1 MKILKLLN
9 KKYLSII
16 LVLFFLFISKVHSNE
31 PIDIWNL
38 DIKKKNVEN
47 KIELEI
53 EEKDIKK
60 NLIYEMQSQKKNI
73 LEVEEDETLLSKKIE
88 IVGLYDPELNGLKID
103 MWLNS
108 DGEKVLNLLN
118 KINKIKLSD
127 DAKKI
132 LNISLLTNS
141 YSPKKNISND
151 EFLNLKSDWL
161 IKNANFKL
169 IEDFL
174 IKNQNIGENTKL
186 IKFLV
191 DEYLSRSK
199 LEKSC
204 DLFSKIKKD
213 LYDDYLSKFNI
224 YCLIN
229 DEKREEAQLQLDLK
243 KELGFEDNYFEKK
256 FNYLMGYQTEVDNE
270 ISQKSILDFHLSH
283 RTNPDF
289 KFEPSETTSKSIW
302 QYLLTSNL
310 LDSVENID
318 LENYNKVNIIEMATH
333 EGNYTEKSLYD
344 LYKRFHF
351 SIDQLL
357 NVKQSYKLLSNVESR
372 ALVYQGI
379 LITTEIEFKLELIK
393 ILKDLFVK
401 DDIENAF
408 KNELSRILQDI
419 NIDNIP
425 PNYTNFYNQFVN
437 EEKVTLTKIKIN
449 NKIIHQSK
457 LLNYFRED
465 VSTKNIEK
473 DLNDLLKKVK
483 KDKDY
488 YFSTKDIILIESL
501 KYDGVKILKKHRNL
515 YETTNFNIPIDIQ
528 DLINNREMGLVLL
541 RLVEIIGED
550 ELKNIGTDTLYFII
564 NVLNQ
569 LNVDPLR
576 NKILLKVLP
585 LKV

>member
-191 DEYLSRSK
+191 DE
-199 LEKSC
+199 
-204 DLFSKIKKD
+204 
-213 LYDDYLSKFNI
+213 
-224 YCLIN
+224 
-229 DEKREEAQLQLDLK
+229 
-243 KELGFEDNYFEKK
+243 
-256 FNYLMGYQTEVDNE
+256 
-270 ISQKSILDFHLSH
+270 
-283 RTNPDF
+283 
-289 KFEPSETTSKSIW
+289 
-302 QYLLTSNL
+302 
-310 LDSVENID
+310 
-318 LENYNKVNIIEMATH
+318 
-333 EGNYTEKSLYD
+333 
-344 LYKRFHF
+344 
-351 SIDQLL
+351 
-357 NVKQSYKLLSNVESR
+357 
-372 ALVYQGI
+372 
-379 LITTEIEFKLELIK
+379 
-393 ILKDLFVK
+393 FV
-401 DDIENAF
+401 
-408 KNELSRILQDI
+408 
-419 NIDNIP
+419 
-425 PNYTNFYNQFVN
+425 
-437 EEKVTLTKIKIN
+437 
-449 NKIIHQSK
+449 
-457 LLNYFRED
+457 
-465 VSTKNIEK
+465 
-473 DLNDLLKKVK
+473 
-483 KDKDY
+483 
-488 YFSTKDIILIESL
+488 
-501 KYDGVKILKKHRNL
+501 
-515 YETTNFNIPIDIQ
+515 
-528 DLINNREMGLVLL
+528 
-541 RLVEIIGED
+541 
-550 ELKNIGTDTLYFII
+550 
-564 NVLNQ
+564 
-569 LNVDPLR
+569 
-576 NKILLKVLP
+576 
-585 LKV
+585 